1 MLTIRLTP
9 IGKKKNIKYRIVV
22 SPARS
27 KLTGAPVAFLGTP
40 DKFDAQALADWIK
53 KGAQPSLKIRQLC
66 KIS

>member
-1 MLTIRLTP
+1 MLVIRLTP

-22 SPARS
+22 APARS
-27 KLTGAPVAFLGTP
+27 KLTGKPIAMLGTP
-40 DKFDAQALADWIK
+40 DKYDAKALADWIK

>member
-27 KLTGAPVAFLGTP
+27 KLTGRPIATLGTP
-40 DKFDAQALADWIK
+40 DKFDAAAIADWIA
-53 KGAQPSLKIRQLC
+53 KGAQPSLKVRQLC

>member
-1 MLTIRLTP
+1 MLAIKLTP
-9 IGKKKNIKYRIVV
+9 FGKKHQRHYRIVV
-22 SPARS
+22 MPTRS

-40 DKFDAQALADWIK
+40 DKFDTKAIADWIK